1 MKLAEKIRSGMLA
14 PVFANGIY
22 MLLPGLINQ
31 VLAFFVIGFS
41 GSDSWGSIVQ
51 LQLYYYLVTAI
62 TAWGNKEFLLVHF
75 SKKPGMVTGLWQQ
88 SLLTRFC
95 MLLLPILMLTFIIY
109 PAVVAIHLCCWIML
123 RYFTQSFESVATYYK
138 KYKAVLISEIAA
150 WLPVTLLFFYTEQL
164 QVEQVLLILTLI
176 HLCRALVLF
185 FSYTR
190 LTKGLLSNAIKPAQ
204 LALAAP
210 FMLLSLAGFLQ
221 AKSDLYCISF
231 MEQKNATGDYQVLMS
246 YVSLC
251 LLVPGFLIT
260 PYTADIYKMTST
272 ALRSF
277 QRWLNLAGTAI
288 GLVGISVVYII
299 MRFVYLL
306 DFDLID
312 YLLAGFYV
320 VLPYF
325 YVLGIYG
332 MYKSGNQSRVMLIS
346 CSGILVNTI
355 VCILL
360 IPLWG
365 ITGALVA
372 NCMSQIFLFV
382 FYRLQHHGIAGKE

>member
-1 MKLAEKIRSGMLA
+1 METLNRLTLQKLL
-14 PVFANGIY
+14 PVVANSVY

-31 VLAFFVIGFS
+31 VLAFFVIAFS
-41 GSDSWGSIVQ
+41 GSDSWGSIVL

-75 SKKPGMVTGLWQQ
+75 SKQPGTITGLWQQ

-95 MLLLPILMLTFIIY
+95 VLLLPILFLTLVIY
-109 PAVVAIHLCCWIML
+109 PAAVAIHLCCWIML

-138 KYKAVLISEIAA
+138 KYKAVLISEIVA
-150 WLPVTLLFFYTEQL
+150 WLPITLLFFYTGQL
-164 QVEQVLLILTLI
+164 RVEQVLLILTLI
-176 HLCRALVLF
+176 HVCRALVLF
-185 FSYTR
+185 FSYTS
-190 LTKGLLSNAIKPAQ
+190 LIKGLFRNAIKPVK
-204 LALAAP
+204 LGLAAP

-272 ALRSF
+272 TLRSF
-277 QRWLNLAGTAI
+277 QRWLNLAGTGI
-288 GLVGISVVYII
+288 GLVGICVVYLI
-299 MRFVYLL
+299 MRFVYHLEFGL
-306 DFDLID
+306 TA
-312 YLLAGFYV
+312 YLLAAFYV
-320 VLPYF
+320 ILPYF

-332 MYKSGNQSRVMLIS
+332 MYKSENQSRVMLIS
-346 CSGILVNTI
+346 FGGIVVNTI

-372 NCMSQIFLFV
+372 NCISQTFLFV
-382 FYRLQHHGIAGKE
+382 FYQLQHKRIEEKR